1 MKKFWITFGA
11 IAFALILGTGII
23 LLCCLPKAAPYND
36 KNDPAI
42 EIPVDPET
50 PPENPDNKDKD
61 KEEEKDPNEQ
71 PDDPKPEQPEDP
83 KPEQPEDHNE
93 EEIVGTVIPFS
104 FNDGAIVG
112 YSGNDKEITI
122 PTSYSFGGY
131 KTEETTFENIWDFYD
146 WYHRNQF
153 EWKGKEITIKL
164 ANGEDYVIY
173 NSSNILPELENIED
187 AFPIIY
193 IDKKEVFVEGN
204 DFQVDTI
211 GASAFSGKQFSK
223 VEIPYGITK
232 IENYAFS
239 GCSSMTELSLP
250 NSLIEIEQAG
260 FYKCTA
266 LESLTI
272 PDSVTTLGYL
282 AFSECTSITSVV
294 LPKNAVN
301 LGMCIFENCYGLVYA
316 RVESE
321 ITRLSNENFA
331 HCTSLKTVELPD
343 NLVEIGGCQFFG
355 CTSLEYIK
363 IPDTVKVIGERSFN
377 NCTSLVELDLP
388 ASLTELKI
396 SSDYYK
402 IGLVYN
408 CPALERIIIRS
419 EIQIDLTELNKSY
432 QYGTR
437 CDIYIADEL
446 LTSYQQTYP
455 NMRFLGL
462 SNLM

>member
-1 MKKFWITFGA
+1 MGKRNNQKQKHKG
-11 IAFALILGTGII
+11 GIVM
-23 LLCCLPKAAPYND
+23 PYSEVLSLYCQERNPAVETKETSRG
-36 KNDPAI
+36 KNDYRMVVFAKWTNRRLVI
-42 EIPVDPET
+42 KITDNDFTTPERVEGWAKT
-50 PPENPDNKDKD
+50 IKEYLSTGFYCPQIVKNKNGDYTQSISFSGRSCLVYA
-61 KEEEKDPNEQ
+61 EE
-71 PDDPKPEQPEDP
+71 
-83 KPEQPEDHNE
+83 
-93 EEIVGTVIPFS
+93 FS
-104 FNDGAIVG
+104 
-112 YSGNDKEITI
+112 K
-122 PTSYSFGGY
+122 Y
-131 KTEETTFENIWDFYD
+131 KTVE
-146 WYHRNQF
+146 QF
-153 EWKGKEITIKL
+153 EASEIKRE
-164 ANGEDYVIY
+164 GEYIFLDDVIR
-173 NSSNILPELENIED
+173 SIGVIGSKHLRTV
-187 AFPIIY
+187 AFP
-193 IDKKEVFVEGN
+193 
-204 DFQVDTI
+204 
-211 GASAFSGKQFSK
+211 S
-223 VEIPYGITK
+223 
-232 IENYAFS
+232 
-239 GCSSMTELSLP
+239 
-250 NSLIEIEQAG
+250 
-260 FYKCTA
+260 
-266 LESLTI
+266 
-272 PDSVTTLGYL
+272 
-282 AFSECTSITSVV
+282 
-294 LPKNAVN
+294 
-301 LGMCIFENCYGLVYA
+301 GMCIFENCYGLVYA

-388 ASLTELKI
+388 ASLTELEI

-455 NMRFLGL
+455 NMRFFAL